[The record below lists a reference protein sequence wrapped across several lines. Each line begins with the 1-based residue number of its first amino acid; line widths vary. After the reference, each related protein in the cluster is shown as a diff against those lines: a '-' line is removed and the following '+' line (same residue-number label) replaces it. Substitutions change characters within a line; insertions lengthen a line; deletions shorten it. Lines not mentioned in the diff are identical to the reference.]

1 MKNVTITWNET
12 ELLEVSGTYTKARP
26 MSNDRI
32 NPPEDSDFEIDKIV
46 DTFLNKEVVDDF
58 MEKSNIEDLEEVRM
72 HFQFIDDM
80 LSDMLGN
87 IDLEDYVNYVVN
99 LREENERF

>member
-32 NPPEDSDFEIDKIV
+32 NPPEDSDFEIDKI
-46 DTFLNKEVVDDF
+46 LYKGIEVQGLF
-58 MEKSNIEDLEEVRM
+58 
-72 HFQFIDDM
+72 
-80 LSDMLGN
+80 SD
-87 IDLEDYVNYVVN
+87 EDYYKIQDKC
-99 LREENERF
+99 LMLIEN